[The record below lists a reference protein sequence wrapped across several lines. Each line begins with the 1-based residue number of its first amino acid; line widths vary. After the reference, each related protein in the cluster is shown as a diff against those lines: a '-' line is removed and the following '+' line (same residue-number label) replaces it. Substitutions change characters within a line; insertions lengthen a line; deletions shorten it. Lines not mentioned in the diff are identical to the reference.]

1 MDIPFDTLIIIAIM
15 FLMAGTIKGLIGI
28 GLPTIAI
35 SMMSLIIDARL
46 AITLTIIPMFISN
59 LWQVYRSGEIWETFQ
74 KYRVF
79 SALLI
84 ISILISALSSK
95 TIPSNFIL
103 IILGTVIT
111 VYAILSLLK
120 WTPHISERYDI
131 HAQAGFGMIAGI
143 LGGFTAIWAP
153 PMIIYLT
160 SRQTP
165 KEDFIRATGMLI
177 TIGSIPLLI
186 GYIQNGLLT
195 KDIALSATFMIIPVL
210 IGFAIGEHLRRYVSA
225 QKFLKIVLCIFTIM
239 GINLIY
245 RGFVS

>member
-1 MDIPFDTLIIIAIM
+1 MIIPVDTLIIIACM
-15 FLMAGTIKGLIGI
+15 FLAAGTIKGLIGI

-35 SMMSLIIDARL
+35 SMMSLVVDARL
-46 AITLTIIPMFISN
+46 AITLTIIPMFVSN
-59 LWQVYRSGEIWETFQ
+59 LWQVYRIGVIWATFL
-74 KYRVF
+74 KYKVF

-95 TIPSNFIL
+95 TIPSDIIL
-103 IILGTVIT
+103 IILGPVIT

-120 WTPHISERYDI
+120 WTPYIDKKHDNY
-131 HAQAGFGMIAGI
+131 AQTSFGLIAGI

-177 TIGSIPLLI
+177 TIGSIPLLA

-195 KDIALSATFMIIPVL
+195 KDMAISSTLMIIPVL
-210 IGFAIGEHLRRYVSA
+210 IGFAIGESLRRYVPA
-225 QKFLKIVLCIFTIM
+225 QKFLTIVLCIFTVM
-239 GINLIY
+239 GITLIY
-245 RGFVS
+245 RGFVN